1 MNAKEET
8 DHVRCAG
15 SVRVARVGGGGSGVM
30 CARVVVGVAQVGFA
44 GAVPLVDHQVD
55 GHLALQT
62 ADVTVAKVVA
72 ELVNLL
78 SFPSRRDDDD
88 DEMNRQN
95 KTKINKNVIIC
106 HFENIRN
113 QSQVL
118 LAQWPTPSHAIRNA
132 FHVITKMMMMM
143 MMVVIIVRDHYK
155 YISAS
160 SFSRTEVPY
169 L

>member
-1 MNAKEET
+1 
-8 DHVRCAG
+8 
-15 SVRVARVGGGGSGVM
+15 M